1 MAQTE
6 SENISKKVII
16 KTFLEQKLGTIF
28 NQKQILTYIFLN
40 YFFFIGNSA
49 VFTLSPN
56 SNFTIKCRAD
66 SKNILLP
73 KVFLDNE

>member
-40 YFFFIGNSA
+40 
-49 VFTLSPN
+49 LSIRLDGFLE
-56 SNFTIKCRAD
+56 SCGRIF
-66 SKNILLP
+66 
-73 KVFLDNE
+73 KV